1 MESNGTIL
9 IGEDE
14 RTARMSLSELLA
26 SRGYRVVEAEDGP
39 QALAALMHKA
49 PNAQIANTPI
59 IDAGLLDIRMPGL
72 DGLTVL
78 KRARESGSDVPLIVM
93 TAHGDSGTVIEAM
106 RLGAYDY
113 IAKPVDFEQLVAQLD
128 RAVSRHRMTR
138 GASSDSNQ
146 DTVHEWPKQAIIG
159 YSPAMQHVYKLI
171 GQVAGTDVT
180 VLVRGE
186 SGTGKEL
193 VVNAIH
199 HNSVRAKGPL
209 VKVNCAAIP
218 ESLLESEL
226 FGHEK
231 GAFTN
236 AMLRRIG
243 RFEEANGGTLFLD
256 EIGEL
261 APALQSKL
269 LRAVQERTIER
280 LGSGTPIRVDLR
292 LITATSRDLEKA
304 VSQGSFREDLYY
316 RLNVVVIELPP
327 LRERRQDIPPLVEH
341 FLRRG
346 GRSISMAPAGLNLLC
361 DYHWPGNVREL
372 ENTVER
378 AAVLARSGIVDAQD
392 IQLKSI
398 SRDGGNWTD
407 QIPLADGWK
416 VNLAAA
422 EKAMISRALRLAN
435 GNKSRAAEI
444 LDIHRRLL
452 YEKLHEYGISDS
464 PV

>member
-1 MESNGTIL
+1 MDSNGTIL
-9 IGEDE
+9 IAEDE
-14 RTARMSLSELLA
+14 RTARISLSELLE

-39 QALAALMHKA
+39 QALAALMHTT
-49 PNAQIANTPI
+49 ANPQR

-72 DGLTVL
+72 DGLGIL
-78 KRARESGSDVPLIVM
+78 KRARESGVDIPVIVM

-113 IAKPVDFEQLVAQLD
+113 IAKPLDFDQLVSQIA
-128 RAVSRHRMTR
+128 RAISRHR
-138 GASSDSNQ
+138 SSLEKGRETSR
-146 DTVHEWPKQAIIG
+146 TGLIKPAIIG

-171 GQVAGTDVT
+171 GQVAGSDAT

-193 VVNAIH
+193 VVNSIH
-199 HNSVRAKGPL
+199 HNSTRSKGPL

-218 ESLLESEL
+218 EALLESEL

-236 AMLRRIG
+236 AMLRRVG

-256 EIGEL
+256 EIGEMT
-261 APALQSKL
+261 AALQSKL

-292 LITATSRDLEKA
+292 LITATSR
-304 VSQGSFREDLYY
+304 
-316 RLNVVVIELPP
+316 
-327 LRERRQDIPPLVEH
+327 
-341 FLRRG
+341 
-346 GRSISMAPAGLNLLC
+346 C

-378 AAVLARSGIVDAQD
+378 AAVLARSGVIDAQD
-392 IQLKSI
+392 IQLKPV
-398 SRDGGNWTD
+398 SRNAGNWAH

-416 VNLAAA
+416 TNLAVA
-422 EKAMISRALRLAN
+422 EKTMLVRALRMAG
-435 GNKSRAAEI
+435 GNKSQAAEI
-444 LDIHRRLL
+444 LKIHRRLL
-452 YEKLHEYGISDS
+452 YEKIHEYGVTD
-464 PV
+464 PE

>member
-1 MESNGTIL
+1 MDSNGTIL
-9 IGEDE
+9 IAEDE
-14 RTARMSLSELLA
+14 RTARISLSELLE
-26 SRGYRVVEAEDGP
+26 SRGYCVVQAEDGP
-39 QALAALMHKA
+39 QALAALMHKTA
-49 PNAQIANTPI
+49 DPQR

-72 DGLTVL
+72 DGLGIL
-78 KRARESGSDVPLIVM
+78 KRARESGIDIPVIVM

-113 IAKPVDFEQLVAQLD
+113 IAKPLDFDQLVSQLD
-128 RAVSRHRMTR
+128 RAVSRHRSLR
-138 GASSDSNQ
+138 EKG
-146 DTVHEWPKQAIIG
+146 HEAGPAGLSIKPAIIG

-171 GQVAGTDVT
+171 GQVAGTEAT

-193 VVNAIH
+193 VVNSIH
-199 HNSVRAKGPL
+199 HNSTRSKGPL

-218 ESLLESEL
+218 ETLLESEL

-236 AMLRRIG
+236 AMLRRVG

-256 EIGEL
+256 EIGEMT
-261 APALQSKL
+261 AALQSKL
-269 LRAVQERTIER
+269 LRALQERTIER

-292 LITATSRDLEKA
+292 LIAATSRDLEKA
-304 VSQGSFREDLYY
+304 VSEGQFREDLYY

-327 LRERRQDIPPLVEH
+327 LRDRRQDIPSLVEH
-341 FLRRG
+341 FL
-346 GRSISMAPAGLNLLC
+346 GRAGRNVSMAPAALNLLC

-378 AAVLARSGIVDAQD
+378 AAVLARSGVIDEQD
-392 IQLKSI
+392 IQLKPV
-398 SRDGGNWTD
+398 SRSAGNWTD

-416 VNLAAA
+416 TNLAAA
-422 EKAMISRALRLAN
+422 EKTMLVRALRLAG
-435 GNKSRAAEI
+435 GNKSKAAEI
-444 LDIHRRLL
+444 LKIHRRLL
-452 YEKLHEYGISDS
+452 YEKMHEYGVTGSE
-464 PV
+464 

>member
-1 MESNGTIL
+1 MDNNGTIL
-9 IGEDE
+9 VAEDE
-14 RTARMSLSELLA
+14 RTARLSLSELLEG
-26 SRGYRVVEAEDGP
+26 RGYRVMQAEDGP
-39 QALAALMHKA
+39 QALAALMCK
-49 PNAQIANTPI
+49 TPGPQS

-72 DGLTVL
+72 DGLGIL
-78 KRARESGSDVPLIVM
+78 KRARESGIDVPVIVM

-113 IAKPVDFEQLVAQLD
+113 IAKPLDFDQLVAQLD
-128 RAVSRHRMTR
+128 RAVSRRR
-138 GASSDSNQ
+138 VSREIRPDADRLSAK
-146 DTVHEWPKQAIIG
+146 PAIVG

-171 GQVAGTDVT
+171 GQVAGTDAT

-199 HNSVRAKGPL
+199 HNSTRSKGPL

-256 EIGEL
+256 EIGEMT
-261 APALQSKL
+261 PGLQSKL
-269 LRAVQERTIER
+269 LRAVQERTVER

-304 VSQGSFREDLYY
+304 VRGGQFREDLYY
-316 RLNVVVIELPP
+316 RLNVFVIELPP
-327 LRERRQDIPPLVEH
+327 LRDRRQDIPGLVEH
-341 FLRRG
+341 FLSRSRR
-346 GRSISMAPAGLNLLC
+346 SVAMAPAALNLLC

-378 AAVLARSGIVDAQD
+378 AAVLARSGVIDAQD
-392 IQLKSI
+392 IQLKSATRNAG
-398 SRDGGNWTD
+398 SWTD
-407 QIPLADGWK
+407 QIPLAEGWK
-416 VNLAAA
+416 TNLAGA
-422 EKAMISRALRLAN
+422 EKTMIVRALRMAG
-435 GNKSRAAEI
+435 GNKSKAAEI
-444 LDIHRRLL
+444 LKIHRRLL
-452 YEKLHEYGISDS
+452 YEKLHEYEITDSD
-464 PV
+464 